1 MNRKA
6 YLKNVKTFFLPRI
19 VFGNADT
26 ITLLF
31 KMNSLFCFSNDYG
44 YIIYSTYLHV
54 LVFLLLCTYVIGV
67 GYLLCTLCTVT
78 IKTIT
83 IIHNQTLHSKACI
96 VISFIVIIVILV
108 FTISKE
114 NIVILYLFIHFH
126 EYSLHFLCFVVSTME
141 CYE

>member
-6 YLKNVKTFFLPRI
+6 YLKNVKTFYQEQYLEMRI
-19 VFGNADT
+19 QLLYYLKSILFFVFQMIMVT
-26 ITLLF
+26 
-31 KMNSLFCFSNDYG
+31 S
-44 YIIYSTYLHV
+44 YIQLIFMFQYPI
-54 LVFLLLCTYVIGV
+54 LLCTYVIGV
-67 GYLLCTLCTVT
+67 GYLLCTLCMVT

-114 NIVILYLFIHFH
+114 NIVILYLF
-126 EYSLHFLCFVVSTME
+126 YSFSRIFSSFFMFCCINYGML
-141 CYE
+141 